1 MKIKLSDD
9 EVARI
14 NKFLARLGALE
25 QQVKN
30 LKAQGDELVDVI
42 NTSWRDA
49 SQRVRLADHNL
60 LDLDVPPMING
71 MGQQVVRIDVKTRTA
86 QWETHHDAKRIAKEP
101 DRMGG
106 GSYQKGCHSLDR
118 FFHDGKPM
126 AKPESKDESEASG
139 TMEEQL
145 LEKVAE
151 LEQAQEVES
160 GNYKC
165 DKSTKE
171 EE

>member
-71 MGQQVVRIDVKTRTA
+71 MGQQVVSIDAKTRTA
-86 QWETHHDAKRIAKEP
+86 YWETHHDAKRIAKEP
-101 DRMGG
+101 EGILE
-106 GSYQKGCHSLDR
+106 SIDR

-126 AKPESKDESEASG
+126 AKPESKGESEASG

-151 LEQAQEVES
+151 LEQAQEAMSE
-160 GNYKC
+160 NDKC